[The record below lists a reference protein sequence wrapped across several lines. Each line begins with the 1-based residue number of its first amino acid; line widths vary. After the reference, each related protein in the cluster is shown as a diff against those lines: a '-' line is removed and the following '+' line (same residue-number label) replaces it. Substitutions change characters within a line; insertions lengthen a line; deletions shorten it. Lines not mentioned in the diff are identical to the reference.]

1 MTIADKIAEL
11 KKEIPQHVK
20 LIGVTKTRPLQ
31 DIREA
36 YQAGMRSFGENRVQE
51 LVLKQPQLPEDIEW
65 HLIGHLQTN
74 KVKFI
79 VPFVH
84 TIHSVDSLKLLLEI
98 NQQAQKIN
106 RTIPCLLEI
115 RIAREET
122 KFGLSLIEAE
132 QILKSEAYKNCS
144 NILISGLMGMATFTE
159 DTRQIKEEFLAL
171 FQAFQRIKD
180 EFFPQASS
188 FKEISMGMSGDY
200 QQAIECGSTMVRI
213 GTLIFG
219 ERF

>member
-1 MTIADKIAEL
+1 MTIAEKIADL
-11 KKEIPQHVK
+11 KKEIPDHVQ
-20 LIGVTKTRPLQ
+20 LIAVTKTRPVA
-31 DIREA
+31 DIMEA

-51 LVLKQPQLPEDIEW
+51 LVQKQPQLPKDIEW

-79 VPFVH
+79 APFVH
-84 TIHSVDSLKLLLEI
+84 MIHSVDSLKLLVEI
-98 NQQAQKIN
+98 NQQALKFN

-122 KFGLSLIEAE
+122 KFGLTISEA
-132 QILKSEAYKNCS
+132 QQLLKSDTFKNCS

-159 DTRQIKEEFLAL
+159 NAQQVKEEFSAL
-171 FQAFQRIKD
+171 FQAFHRFKN
-180 EFFPQASS
+180 EFFPHASS

-200 QQAIECGSTMVRI
+200 QLAIECGATMVRI
-213 GTLIFG
+213 GTSIFG